1 MQQHHVN
8 SSNHGI
14 HNKVSVCRLVLQV
27 LLQLASGAFPLDAA
41 LCEAINVPMDKLK
54 WTSPFSSHRSSL
66 GHVSLSSGRRAD
78 AGDDRQEASAEP
90 AANVHSP
97 SHLSKSLWTADSG
110 FSWSASPAA
119 VAEQSQ
125 SDSGRSSGSGGSEIT
140 SPGCPV
146 KRMLDPESM
155 IWATAVALAWLE
167 HSSASYFIEWEMIA
181 AKASMWL
188 SEQDIPEGR
197 DLASIKAAANQLFII
212 LRHWDENLQLNML
225 CYNPNSV

>member
-1 MQQHHVN
+1 
-8 SSNHGI
+8 
-14 HNKVSVCRLVLQV
+14 V
-27 LLQLASGAFPLDAA
+27 LLQSASGAFPLDTA

-54 WTSPFSSHRSSL
+54 WTSPFSSHRASL
-66 GHVSLSSGRRAD
+66 SHVSQSSSRRAD
-78 AGDDRQEASAEP
+78 ASDDGQGAPSEPEFCQQPAEP
-90 AANVHSP
+90 AAGIQSP
-97 SHLSKSLWTADSG
+97 SHLSKSVWAAETGVACSG
-110 FSWSASPAA
+110 HPAS
-119 VAEQSQ
+119 EHSQ
-125 SDSGRSSGSGGSEIT
+125 SDSGQSSGSGGSET
-140 SPGCPV
+140 ASPSCPG
-146 KRMLDPESM
+146 KRMLDTESL

-188 SEQDIPEGR
+188 SAQDIPEGR

>member
-1 MQQHHVN
+1 M
-8 SSNHGI
+8 
-14 HNKVSVCRLVLQV
+14 VLQV

-66 GHVSLSSGRRAD
+66 GHVTQTGGRRAD
-78 AGDDRQEASAEP
+78 AGDDRQEAPAFCQQPAEP
-90 AANVHSP
+90 ASVHSP

-119 VAEQSQ
+119 VAEHSQ
-125 SDSGRSSGSGGSEIT
+125 SDSGRSSGSGGSEIA
-140 SPGCPV
+140 SPSCPG

-188 SEQDIPEGR
+188 GAQDIPEGR
-197 DLASIKAAANQLFII
+197 DLASVKAAANQLFII